1 MTGRATTQA
10 ISATELNE
18 GDSDAVRI
26 RHQLDAWANASNRTP
41 QIGGDTRGRR
51 RRWIIRRGAVAG
63 NEARPRRC
71 GVPRPPRAP
80 RPKQPRQPG
89 PRQER
94 PRQTEA
100 NDSRHGR
107 WRAGGAQRA
116 ARAADGIPQ
125 HPPCRS
131 PLPPRRNAHAPAAPL
146 PLLQHSRWRRSL
158 PIFQSR
164 AWPRYFPAIRLRSWC
179 SPPRWKPASW

>member
-41 QIGGDTRGRR
+41 RLVATPAEDVSVESSGEAPLRQRNAAAPLRR
-51 RRWIIRRGAVAG
+51 PV
-63 NEARPRRC
+63 
-71 GVPRPPRAP
+71 AP
-80 RPKQPRQPG
+80 RPAKATKAQAAKATKARTDGGQG
-89 PRQER
+89 
-94 PRQTEA
+94 
-100 NDSRHGR
+100 SRGR
-107 WRAGGAQRA
+107 WRAGGARRA
-116 ARAADGIPQ
+116 ARAADGFRAPTV
-125 HPPCRS
+125 PEAVPATPER
-131 PLPPRRNAHAPAAPL
+131 AAPAAPL
-146 PLLQHSRWRRSL
+146 PLLQPSRWRRLL
-158 PIFQSR
+158 PIFQSQ